1 MNSGLR
7 AGGRSGMG
15 GLPGGDAMSR
25 TLVWAFAGQGIG
37 AANVETPGGLTG
49 TAARTPKTTKAAKT
63 EQSAA
68 IRFTFVLDVNPCP
81 MLLEYHKAKAEGRM
95 KNAERPSKATS
106 SHPHA
111 TGYDEVT
118 K

>member
-1 MNSGLR
+1 MSSGLR
-7 AGGRSGMG
+7 VGGRSGMG

-25 TLVWAFAGQGIG
+25 TLVWAFTGQGIC
-37 AANVETPGGLTG
+37 AANVETPGGLSG
-49 TAARTPKTTKAAKT
+49 TAARTPKTAKAAKA

-81 MLLEYHKAKAEGRM
+81 ILLEYQKAKAEGTM
-95 KNAERPSKATS
+95 GNAERPSKATS

-111 TGYDEVT
+111 T
-118 K
+118 